1 MFIDAVIGAL
11 AQKCFNSTRSEAR
24 KKING
29 RGEIIMRL

>member
-1 MFIDAVIGAL
+1 MFVDAVISAL

-24 KKING
+24 RKIKG